1 MNQPSMPFLPHAQPG
16 ESPLSLLR
24 RAALGNGYPSLIS
37 FAFSMNP
44 YLDYSDTGLGTLAR
58 SPLLFRATCATLGMP
73 EDEVNLVV
81 YERCGCGRMDH
92 LLWNGLQVAPGDLQF
107 RRSRMCIACYLEHGY
122 AFAEW
127 DHVAAYSCA
136 QHKVLLTDA
145 CPVCHAPWDWN
156 RTPFSCGC
164 DPEAMAHRQQTC
176 SKEPAGLLHRLV
188 EQQEQAGL
196 RLYTALHSVVN
207 WWRALGLINP
217 GVPLVTALASLLH
230 GNWPEEPDAPTGPPA
245 GEALHPRTLLAPL
258 LASRDADLVAHG
270 TLLLAKPS
278 RHQWTGQLGD
288 ITWHQHTA
296 MAVLGIGRVPF
307 ARLKKDG
314 HLLSADRHRIRAV
327 SVNAL
332 LLLASHHV
340 EKQET
345 ADPLPILLARYRNR
359 SLSAVISSIVN
370 REGSQPS
377 ISEASPSDYV
387 QDKGGQTAGGKSE
400 GPYFTLAEATRRL
413 KTNPESVRGV
423 ISAGLLQ
430 AKRGGH
436 TNAVQWLIEEEALRA
451 FDRRYV
457 FGSTVAREQGAS
469 PTTFSNR
476 LRSAGAVPVSGPGI
490 DSGATFLFLRE
501 EIEKLDLE
509 SIREAPYSSP
519 AGRKTA
525 AARRKSTD
533 QMTTALAAE
542 SLGVDPRAVRTI
554 VSQGWITPLDR
565 EARYLSFRKAEVLSL
580 AARLNQNYQDLEI
593 AAEATGQSV
602 HAFRRTWIDTGFI
615 NGHRFGNRT
624 IIAYSDLQK
633 VLSVWDEAATGT
645 EIGKQLGRHRY
656 LCSNLK
662 KMGRLKPCYVL
673 GTGSKKVFLYPRND
687 PLLRHYQLDT

>member
-1 MNQPSMPFLPHAQPG
+1 MNQPTMPFLPHAQPG

-24 RAALGNGYPSLIS
+24 RAAMGNGYPSLIS

-44 YLDYSDTGLGTLAR
+44 YLDYSNTGLGTLAR

-73 EDEVNLVV
+73 EEEVDLVV

-136 QHKVLLTDA
+136 QHKVLLTNA

-156 RTPFSCGC
+156 RNPFSCGC
-164 DPEAMAHRQQTC
+164 DPEAMARQQQTC
-176 SKEPAGLLHRLV
+176 PEESASLLHQLV
-188 EQQEQAGL
+188 EQRDQAGL
-196 RLYTALHSVVN
+196 RLYTALHSVVH
-207 WWRALGLINP
+207 WWRTLGLIDP
-217 GVPLVTALASLLH
+217 SVPFVTALASLLN
-230 GNWPEEPDAPTGPPA
+230 GNWPEKPEAPTSAPA
-245 GEALHPRTLLAPL
+245 GEVLHPRTLLAPL

-278 RHQWTGQLGD
+278 HRQRTGQLGD

-307 ARLKKDG
+307 ARLEKEG
-314 HLLSADRHRIRAV
+314 HLLSAGRHRIRAN

-332 LLLASHHV
+332 LLQASRHV
-340 EKQET
+340 KKLET
-345 ADPLPILLARYRNR
+345 ADPLPILQAKHRDR

-370 REGSQPS
+370 REDTQPS
-377 ISEASPSDYV
+377 ASEASPPNDV
-387 QDKGGQTAGGKSE
+387 QDTGGQTADRTSE
-400 GPYFTLAEATRRL
+400 GLYFTLAEATRRL

-423 ISAGLLQ
+423 IRAGLLQ

-436 TNAVQWLIEEEALRA
+436 TNAVQWLIEEENLRA
-451 FDRRYV
+451 FDQHYV

-469 PTTFSNR
+469 PTAFSSR

-490 DSGATFLFLRE
+490 DSGATYLFLRE

-509 SIREAPYSSP
+509 LIRKAPYSSP
-519 AGRKTA
+519 AGRKKA
-525 AARRKSTD
+525 AARRSSTD
-533 QMTTALAAE
+533 LMTTALAAE
-542 SLGVDPRAVRTI
+542 SLGVAPKAVRTI

-580 AARLNQNYQDLEI
+580 VARLNSDYQELEA

-615 NGHRFGNRT
+615 SGHRFGNRT
-624 IIAYSDLQK
+624 FIAHSDLQK
-633 VLSVWDEAATGT
+633 VLSIWEEAATGA
-645 EIGKQLGRHRY
+645 EIGRRLGRRRH

-662 KMGRLKPCYVL
+662 KMGLLKPCYVL

-687 PLLRHYQLDT
+687 PLLLHYRLDS